1 MKPTSS
7 VRSTLEAIRQSLAY
21 YRAAGLT
28 GYDCRPEALRLMDR
42 WGEPPTLPR
51 ETLEAIRADLGD
63 CRRCPLCS
71 QRRHIVFGA
80 GNPHARLMFVGEGPG
95 QDEDQQGEPF
105 VGAAGQLLT
114 RIIQAIGLTREAV
127 YIANVVKCRP
137 PRNRTPEAAEI
148 AICRTFLERQIRAVQ
163 PQFICALGSVAA
175 QSLLAS
181 DAPISR
187 LRGRFHDYRG
197 IRLLPTFHPAFLLRN
212 PERKREVWEDMKLLM
227 REMGHAE

>member
-7 VRSTLEAIRQSLAY
+7 VHSTLEAIRQSLAY
-21 YRAAGLT
+21 YRASGLT
-28 GYDCRPEALRLMDR
+28 GYDCRPEVLRLMDR
-42 WGEPPTLPR
+42 WGEPPAPPR
-51 ETLEAIRADLGD
+51 EALEVIRADLGD
-63 CRRCPLCS
+63 CRRCPLCG
-71 QRRHIVFGA
+71 QRRNIVFGA

-148 AICRTFLERQIRAVQ
+148 AVCRTFLERQIRAVQ
-163 PQFICALGSVAA
+163 PQFICALGGVAA

-197 IRLLPTFHPAFLLRN
+197 IRLLPTFHPAYLLRN
-212 PERKREVWEDMKLLM
+212 PEKKREVWEDMKLLM
-227 REMGHAE
+227 QEMGHAG